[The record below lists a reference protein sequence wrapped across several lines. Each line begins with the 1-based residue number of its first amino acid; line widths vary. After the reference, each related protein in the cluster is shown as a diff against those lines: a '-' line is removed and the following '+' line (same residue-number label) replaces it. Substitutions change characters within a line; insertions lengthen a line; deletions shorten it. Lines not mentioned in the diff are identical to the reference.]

1 MFLIDRNITGSIRWL
16 FLAAGVLAY
25 IAKNEDHVGHVMKE
39 TDDKIVCVFDDSN
52 YNFDIPNVR

>member
-1 MFLIDRNITGSIRWL
+1 MGSIRWL
-16 FLAAGVLAY
+16 FLAAAGILAY